1 MFSQITSED
10 RTVTPYKVH
19 KRFTVNY
26 YAGTDSATRLGVQ
39 ALDAIS
45 GSLTGNP
52 AFATSSAA
60 YNTVITEGT
69 TFKVFKL
76 PLYRQL
82 KLNFFE
88 FQRYPNRISARNP
101 QPQHVLDSNFLP
113 FGHGKPSPTR
123 TVNAGYYHWQVL
135 KLRELHDKANVISI
149 PQKLF
154 GERIRTG
161 SIELKDYSSGAGIT
175 INDDGYGNLY
185 DAAYESN
192 FMSASL
198 TAQGS
203 GSSLGVVSYDY
214 GLLMFTHTGSYY
226 TDIGRGEGVT
236 GWTLKFDATKTVYEH
251 EYLCNVK
258 EGQFNNS
265 TNISVSLE
273 RSGSQTIPAGM
284 NADDLREVMN
294 SPAESSYG
302 SNGYTATTQTEN
314 FTTHSFFA
322 PYVTTVGLY
331 NDHGDLLAV
340 AKTSR
345 PVRNDPDLQLSFM
358 VRFDV

>member
-1 MFSQITSED
+1 MFGQITSED

-26 YAGTDSATRLGVQ
+26 YAGVDSATRLGGQ
-39 ALDAIS
+39 ALEAIS

-52 AFATSSAA
+52 AFTTSSGA
-60 YNTVITEGT
+60 YNTVTSEGT

-88 FQRYPNRISARNP
+88 FQRPLNRVSAENQ
-101 QPQHVLDSNFLP
+101 QPQHVLDNNFLP
-113 FGHGKPSPTR
+113 FGHGKASG
-123 TVNAGYYHWQVL
+123 NQAGLYDWQVL
-135 KLRELHDKANVISI
+135 RLRELHDKANVISI

-161 SIELKDYSSGAGIT
+161 SIELTDYSSGAGIT
-175 INDDGYGNLY
+175 VKDDGYGNLY

-226 TDIGRGEGVT
+226 TDVGQGAGAT

-273 RSGSQTIPAGM
+273 RSGSLTIPAGM
-284 NADDLREVMN
+284 NSNDLREVMN
-294 SPAESSYG
+294 SPAESSYD

-345 PVRNDPDLQLSFM
+345 PVRNDPDLALSFV

>member
-1 MFSQITSED
+1 MFGQITSED

-26 YAGTDSATRLGVQ
+26 YAGVDSATRLGVQ
-39 ALDAIS
+39 ALEAIS

-52 AFATSSAA
+52 AFTTSSGA
-60 YNTVITEGT
+60 YNTVTSEGT

-88 FQRYPNRISARNP
+88 FQRYPNRVSAENQ
-101 QPQHVLDSNFLP
+101 QPQHVLDNNVLP
-113 FGHGKPSPTR
+113 FGHGKSNTS
-123 TVNAGYYHWQVL
+123 GEYHWQTL
-135 KLRELHDKANVISI
+135 KLRELHNKANVISI

-161 SIELKDYSSGAGIT
+161 SIELKDYSSGASIT
-175 INDDGYGNLY
+175 VKDDGYGNLY
-185 DAAYESN
+185 EAAYESN

-203 GSSLGVVSYDY
+203 GSSLGVISYDY

-226 TDIGRGEGVT
+226 TDVGQGSGAT
-236 GWTLKFDATKTVYEH
+236 GWTLKFDATRTVYEH

-258 EGQFNNS
+258 EGQFNTGQNKP
-265 TNISVSLE
+265 I
-273 RSGSQTIPAGM
+273 
-284 NADDLREVMN
+284 
-294 SPAESSYG
+294 
-302 SNGYTATTQTEN
+302 
-314 FTTHSFFA
+314 
-322 PYVTTVGLY
+322 
-331 NDHGDLLAV
+331 
-340 AKTSR
+340 
-345 PVRNDPDLQLSFM
+345 
-358 VRFDV
+358 

>member
-10 RTVTPYKVH
+10 RTVTPYRVH

-26 YAGTDSATRLGVQ
+26 YAGVDSATRLGVQ
-39 ALDAIS
+39 ALEAIS

-52 AFATSSAA
+52 AFATGSAA
-60 YNTVITEGT
+60 YNTVNSEGT

-76 PLYRQL
+76 PLYRHL

-88 FQRYPNRISARNP
+88 FQRYPNRVSAENQ
-101 QPQHVLDSNFLP
+101 QPQHVLDNNFLP
-113 FGHGKPSPTR
+113 FGHGKSS
-123 TVNAGYYHWQVL
+123 GSGEYHWQVL
-135 KLRELHDKANVISI
+135 KLRELHDKVNVISI

-161 SIELKDYSSGAGIT
+161 SIELNDYSSGAGIT
-175 INDDGYGNLY
+175 VKDDGYGNLY

-192 FMSASL
+192 FVSASL
-198 TAQGS
+198 TAEGS

-214 GLLMFTHTGSYY
+214 GLLMFTQTGSYY
-226 TDIGRGEGVT
+226 TDVGQGAGAT

-251 EYLCNVK
+251 EYLCNVG

-265 TNISVSLE
+265 TNISVSFE
-273 RSGSQTIPAGM
+273 RSGSQTIPSGM
-284 NADDLREVMN
+284 NANDLREVMN
-294 SPAESSYG
+294 SPAESSYD

-345 PVRNDPDLQLSFM
+345 PVRNDPDLALSFV

>member
-1 MFSQITSED
+1 MFGQITSED

-26 YAGTDSATRLGVQ
+26 YAGADSATRLGVQ
-39 ALDAIS
+39 ALEAIS

-52 AFATSSAA
+52 AFATGSAA
-60 YNTVITEGT
+60 YNTVNSEGT

-88 FQRYPNRISARNP
+88 FQHYPNKVSAENQ
-101 QPQHVLDSNFLP
+101 QPQHVLDNNFLP
-113 FGHGKPSPTR
+113 FGHGKSS
-123 TVNAGYYHWQVL
+123 GSGEYHWQIL

-154 GERIRTG
+154 GEKIRTG
-161 SIELKDYSSGAGIT
+161 SIELKDYSSGGIIT
-175 INDDGYGNLY
+175 VNDDGYGNLY
-185 DAAYESN
+185 DAAYKLN

-198 TAQGS
+198 TAAGS
-203 GSSLGVVSYDY
+203 GSAIGVISYDY

-226 TDIGRGEGVT
+226 TDVGKGSDAT
-236 GWTLKFDATKTVYEH
+236 GWTLKFDATKTIYEH

-265 TNISVSLE
+265 TNISVSFE
-273 RSGSQTIPAGM
+273 RSGSLTIPAGM
-284 NADDLREVMN
+284 NTNDLREVMN
-294 SPAESSYG
+294 SPAESSYD

-322 PYVTTVGLY
+322 PYVTTIGLY

-345 PVRNDPDLQLSFM
+345 PVRNDPDLQLSFV

>member
-1 MFSQITSED
+1 MFGQITSED
-10 RTVTPYKVH
+10 RNVTPYKVH

-26 YAGTDSATRLGVQ
+26 YAGADSATRLGVQ
-39 ALDAIS
+39 ALEAIS

-52 AFATSSAA
+52 AFATGSAA
-60 YNTVITEGT
+60 YNTVSSEGT

-88 FQRYPNRISARNP
+88 FQRYPNRVSAENQ
-101 QPQHVLDSNFLP
+101 QPQHVLDNNFLP
-113 FGHGKPSPTR
+113 FGHGKSS
-123 TVNAGYYHWQVL
+123 GSGEYHWQIL

-154 GERIRTG
+154 GEKIRTG
-161 SIELKDYSSGAGIT
+161 SIELKDYSSGGIIT

-185 DAAYESN
+185 DAAYKLN

-198 TAQGS
+198 TAAGS
-203 GSSLGVVSYDY
+203 GSAIGVISYDY

-226 TDIGRGEGVT
+226 TDVGKGSDAT
-236 GWTLKFDATKTVYEH
+236 GWTLKFDATKTIYEH

-273 RSGSQTIPAGM
+273 RSGSLTIPAGM
-284 NADDLREVMN
+284 NANDLREVMN
-294 SPAESSYG
+294 SPAESSYD

-322 PYVTTVGLY
+322 PYVTTIGLY

-345 PVRNDPDLQLSFM
+345 PVRNDPDLQLSFV

>member
-1 MFSQITSED
+1 MFGQITSED
-10 RTVTPYKVH
+10 RNVTPYKVH

-26 YAGTDSATRLGVQ
+26 YAGADSATRLGVQ
-39 ALDAIS
+39 ALEAIS

-52 AFATSSAA
+52 AFATGSAA
-60 YNTVITEGT
+60 YNTVSSEGT

-88 FQRYPNRISARNP
+88 FQRYPNRVSAET
-101 QPQHVLDSNFLP
+101 QHPQHVLDNNVLP
-113 FGHGKPSPTR
+113 FGHGKSS
-123 TVNAGYYHWQVL
+123 GSGEYHWQIL
-135 KLRELHDKANVISI
+135 KLRELHDKVNVISI

-154 GERIRTG
+154 GERMRTG
-161 SIELKDYSSGAGIT
+161 SIELKDYSSGASIT
-175 INDDGYGNLY
+175 VNDDGYGNLY

-198 TAQGS
+198 TAEGS
-203 GSSLGVVSYDY
+203 GSAIGVVSYDY

-226 TDIGRGEGVT
+226 TNVGQGSDAT
-236 GWTLKFDATKTVYEH
+236 GWTLKFDATKTIYEH

-265 TNISVSLE
+265 TNVSVSFE

-284 NADDLREVMN
+284 NSNDLREVMR
-294 SPAESSYG
+294 SPAESSYD

-322 PYVTTVGLY
+322 PYVTTIGLY

-345 PVRNDPDLQLSFM
+345 PVRNDPDLQLSFV